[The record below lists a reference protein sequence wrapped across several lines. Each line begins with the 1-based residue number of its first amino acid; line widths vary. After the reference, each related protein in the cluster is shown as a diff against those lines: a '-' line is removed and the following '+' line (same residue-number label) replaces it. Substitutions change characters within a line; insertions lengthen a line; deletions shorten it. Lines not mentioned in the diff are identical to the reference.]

1 MNEKISNL
9 PLTKLRDIA
18 ESISSAIADCES
30 ELKQIESEI
39 LRRYRGTLEK
49 VLAERKQ
56 QYGDATIEVEDVK
69 LKLGITKSVSWD
81 TEKLKEIAADL
92 DPELQATLFSVKISI
107 SERKWDEVSPT
118 PAGKLLA
125 SARTVKY
132 SEPKVSFK

>member
-1 MNEKISNL
+1 MSEKISNL

-18 ESISSAIADCES
+18 QSISSAIADCEA

-49 VLAERKQ
+49 VLQERHQ
-56 QYGDATIEVEDVK
+56 QHGEATIEVDDVK
-69 LKLGITKSVSWD
+69 LKLGITKSVSWN
-81 TEKLKEIAADL
+81 TEKLKEIAAEL

-107 SERKWDEVSPT
+107 PERTWDEISPT

-125 SARTVKY
+125 AARTVKY